1 MGKIFMRKLKKVK
14 SKMFFSCLFIS
25 MIFALNMG
33 LVSAYTAPTTTTLTM
48 DKNTAYF
55 LETVTFTAHV
65 EKVGGSSWPIEGVLW
80 FHDTTTGQNLSDSP
94 VPLDVYSE
102 ATLEWTVPL
111 GYPLGYH
118 DINATFIP
126 ENPQD
131 YQSSSDVE
139 ILDVLGT
146 GFTANLAANPEKAYR
161 EETSV
166 NLTTVLTG
174 ANVSNKLA
182 KYYYE
187 DSIGLNYIGQ
197 SDVIDN
203 VSVYLWTP
211 EWVMELGGTTVWVKI
226 YNDSDEYMGIN
237 DSTLV
242 EIWDKTEVSVSYH
255 QEPYYPQG
263 VVEADIRVFLAS
275 NIGVDVEN
283 ATVEVYDLLDD
294 QLVGV
299 YETDEDGVFTFIY
312 DPQQVGQHTLNL
324 TVYPEDSFVEGDNHY
339 STYIVNGETL
349 IVTEVPGEAQRDTMI
364 YLNATVYCY
373 GEIVTEGNLLLK
385 YTNGTIIET
394 FQVMGKVV
402 YGYYVFPSHE
412 LGEMVFFWE
421 YEGTVIY
428 DPSNSTTDV
437 VTFWSIPNFAQG
449 SVSTNPTSTITG
461 QNVEI
466 KGQLIDEV
474 GEGVENALITLYEG
488 GSLRGT
494 AVTGFDGWFY
504 YNYSITSSM
513 PVGWHTILVKFEGE
527 GSIYCYP
534 AQSSPMVQFF
544 VRTPITLTMETTLY
558 AEEDVDIQ
566 VEGTPNHMINLYW
579 QQGSGGSANWITNI
593 PLDQNGQGSTTWNV
607 PYHKGLI
614 LVFAN
619 NSYGDTDSKTC
630 EVWIKPTGDFTNL
643 PANVTVSEVVSFSVQ
658 CSERYRV
665 LANQMPVTGWFAGET
680 QNQISLSFTSR
691 GEHVVAI
698 EANDTYVVHT
708 FIEEVVEAW
717 DTVQVTLS
725 CPSSADVGAQVT
737 ATVYVVGVN
746 TGPVSGTT
754 VHLYADSVM
763 VSSSITDSYGEATF
777 TFSLREKGTYSMQV
791 LSLASDY
798 CQRGVSNIESLT
810 AGDGSQ
816 DPINNPPSID
826 KVWYTDYPN
835 TFVGINETEE
845 MKFEVTISDDG
856 AVSAVYLLISGTRVD
871 LAQISDTLWKG
882 SYKFTENGDYSITLV
897 AEDDKEA
904 KTSMFLC
911 SVKVLQPGGSDP
923 PSKGS
928 GDGSDSQGE
937 SNTANLLTVSLVGVT
952 ILGVY
957 FLTNKKQQ

>member
-1 MGKIFMRKLKKVK
+1 MRKLKKVK
-14 SKMFFSCLFIS
+14 SKIFFSCLFIS
-25 MIFALNMG
+25 MIFALNVG

-55 LETVTFTAHV
+55 LEMVTFIAHV
-65 EKVGGSSWPIEGVLW
+65 EKVGGSSWPIEGVIW
-80 FHDTTTGQNLSDSP
+80 FHDMTTEQNLSDSP

-131 YQSSSDVE
+131 YQSSSDGE

-211 EWVMELGGTTVWVKI
+211 EWVMELGGATVWVKI
-226 YNDSDEYMGIN
+226 YTDLGEYTGIN

-255 QEPYYPQG
+255 QEPYYPQ
-263 VVEADIRVFLAS
+263 VVVVADVRVFLAS

-294 QLVGV
+294 QLVGI
-299 YETDEDGVFTFIY
+299 YETDENGVFTFTY
-312 DPQQVGQHTLNL
+312 NPQQVGQHTLNL
-324 TVYPEDSFVEGDNHY
+324 TVYPEDPFIEGGNHY
-339 STYIVNGETL
+339 STYIVHGETL

-364 YLNATVYCY
+364 YLNVTVYYY
-373 GEIVTEGNLLLK
+373 GEIVTEGTLLLK

-394 FQVMGKVV
+394 FSVMAKVV
-402 YGYYVFPSHE
+402 YAYYVFPSHE

-421 YEGTVIY
+421 YEGTMIY

-449 SVSTNPTSTITG
+449 SISANPTSTITG
-461 QNVEI
+461 QNVEM
-466 KGQLIDEV
+466 KGQVIDEV
-474 GEGVENALITLYEG
+474 GEGVENALITFYEG

-504 YNYSITSSM
+504 YNYSITSST
-513 PVGWHTILVKFEGE
+513 PIGWHTILVKFEGD

-558 AEEDVDIQ
+558 AEEDVGIQ

-579 QQGSGGSANWITNI
+579 QPAGTGDPANWIGNI

-614 LVFAN
+614 VVFAN
-619 NSYGDTDSKTC
+619 NSYSDIDSKTC
-630 EVWIKPTGDFTNL
+630 EVWIKPTGSFMNL
-643 PANVTVSEVVSFSVQ
+643 PASVTVGEVVGFSVQ

-665 LANQMPVTGWFAGET
+665 LANHLPVTGWFAGGT
-680 QNQISLSFTSR
+680 QKQISLSFTSR

-708 FIEEVVEAW
+708 FIEEIVEAW
-717 DTVQVTLS
+717 DIVQVTLN
-725 CPSSADVGAQVT
+725 CPSSTDVGSQVT

-746 TGPVSGTT
+746 TGPVAGAT
-754 VHLYADSVM
+754 VHLYANSSM

-777 TFSLREKGTYSMQV
+777 TFSLSEQGTYSMHV
-791 LSLASDY
+791 VSLASDY
-798 CQRGVSNIESLT
+798 CHQGDSNIETLT
-810 AGDGSQ
+810 VGGGSP
-816 DPINNPPSID
+816 DPNNDPPNID
-826 KVWYTDYPN
+826 QVWYTDYPN
-835 TFVGINETEE
+835 SLVVINESEE
-845 MKFEVTISDDG
+845 MEFEISVSDDG
-856 AVSAVYLLISGTRVD
+856 AVSAVYLLIGATRVD
-871 LAQISDTLWKG
+871 LTQFSDTLWKV
-882 SYKFTENGDYSITLV
+882 SYQFSEKGDYLITLL
-897 AEDDKEA
+897 AEDDKNA
-904 KTSMFLC
+904 KTSTFLC
-911 SVKVLQPGGSDP
+911 SVKVLQPDDSDP
-923 PSKGS
+923 PSEEP
-928 GDGSDSQGE
+928 DNGSDNKGE
-937 SNTANLLTVSLVGVT
+937 TNTVNLATLSMIGLVVVGVYLLT
-952 ILGVY
+952 
-957 FLTNKKQQ
+957 NRKHQ